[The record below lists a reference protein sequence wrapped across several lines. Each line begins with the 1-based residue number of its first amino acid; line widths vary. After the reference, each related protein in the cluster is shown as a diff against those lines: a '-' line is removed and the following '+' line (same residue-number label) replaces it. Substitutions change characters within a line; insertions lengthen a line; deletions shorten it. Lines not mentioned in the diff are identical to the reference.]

1 MFSKKTHTHT
11 NVSGSAPFSRSK
23 GLNINFSFICFGHYI
38 HPARAITRA
47 RASII
52 FDRILWY

>member
-52 FDRILWY
+52 FDRIL